1 MGPRTQ
7 RIKRAVHV
15 GRVARRGGLLR
26 VLRELGVWGNRPA
39 TREGAREFR
48 HSLEELGTTY
58 IKLGQLLSS
67 RPDLLPDVYIEEL
80 GKLVDEVPPVP
91 FDQIREVIAA
101 ELPPDTFVRV
111 DAEPLATAS
120 IAQIHSAL
128 LASGREVIVKVRRP
142 GIEHQIDVD
151 LALMRSTAELLE
163 SHSERA
169 QLLQARALA
178 DELEVHLRGELDFV
192 EEANNAELVARL
204 VSEYEDL
211 VVPAVIRPY
220 VTERVL
226 VLERIAGRKVDADHG
241 LSTERARELARQFFR
256 AYVHQVT
263 VEGVYHAD
271 PHRGNVLLTTDGRLA
286 LVDFGLLGRLD
297 DDTRHRLALLLLA
310 VAQNRA
316 DDVADLILGLSRV
329 TLGSNEPG
337 FVQELRRKLP
347 RYHWRPLS
355 AIRAGEAL
363 ADLQRI
369 SFEYGISLPTTFALV
384 GKTLAQADSIARV
397 LYPELDPIELME
409 EDALE
414 VMLGG
419 RAPARAEPAVCVAVH
434 AARTARPNAEPHR
447 PSRQQARDGD
457 VQGRR
462 CPHGSRRFRTRNAL
476 GREPRRRGGDRRR
489 AVARVRGARAGSRSP
504 LGRLR
509 ALLRRIRLRAL
520 HALGDH
526 PHPWRALGA
535 DLAAPHR
542 GAREL
547 CSCGRLNPKVGD
559 AAFELSKAAR
569 SSYPG
574 VRPRRAECAR
584 MGSNAAAAVR
594 SPRSPP
600 AGSSPP
606 SARGSSP
613 SSACRRSPG

>member
-1 MGPRTQ
+1 MGPRTE
-7 RIKRAVHV
+7 RIKRALYV

-48 HSLEELGTTY
+48 QSLEQLGTTY

-91 FDQIREVIAA
+91 SEQIRAVIA
-101 ELPPDTFVRV
+101 EDLPADVFVRIEP
-111 DAEPLATAS
+111 EPLATAS
-120 IAQIHSAL
+120 IAQIHTAL

-142 GIEHQIDVD
+142 GIEKQIDVD

-163 SHSERA
+163 SRSERA

-192 EEANNAELVARL
+192 EEASNAELVARI

-211 VVPAVIRPY
+211 VVPEVIRPY

-226 VLERIAGRKVDADHG
+226 VLERIEGRKVDAEHG
-241 LSTERARELARQFFR
+241 LATERAHELARQFFR

-297 DDTRHRLALLLLA
+297 DDTRRNLSLLLLA

-316 DDVADLILGLSRV
+316 DDVADLILGLSKV
-329 TLGSNEPG
+329 TLGADEAG

-355 AIRAGEAL
+355 GIRAGEAL

-369 SFEYGISLPTTFALV
+369 SFDYGISLPTSFALV

-397 LYPELDPIELME
+397 LYPELDPIALLE

-414 VMLGG
+414 VMLGEG
-419 RAPARAEPAVCVAVH
+419 ERRLEPNQLFAWLY
-434 AARTARPNAEPHR
+434 TQLEPL
-447 PSRQQARDGD
+447 SRM
-457 VQGRR
+457 
-462 CPHGSRRFRTRNAL
+462 
-476 GREPRRRGGDRRR
+476 PRRVGHLVNKLETGTFKVGVAPTDLGDLETVMRSVANRIGG
-489 AVARVRGARAGSRSP
+489 AVIVSALLLSSALLARVHD
-504 LGRLR
+504 LR
-509 ALLRRIRLRAL
+509 WEAFALF
-520 HALGDH
+520 
-526 PHPWRALGA
+526 
-535 DLAAPHR
+535 
-542 GAREL
+542 
-547 CSCGRLNPKVGD
+547 C
-559 AAFELSKAAR
+559 AAFAFGLYMVWKIIRTPGEL
-569 SSYPG
+569 
-574 VRPRRAECAR
+574 
-584 MGSNAAAAVR
+584 
-594 SPRSPP
+594 
-600 AGSSPP
+600 
-606 SARGSSP
+606 
-613 SSACRRSPG
+613 